1 VTAWDSMSSAAK
13 GADVT
18 EFSKD
23 QLDKVRGRL
32 EQSGVKPQCPACGR
46 GTMVVS
52 RAPVGILEVAHLQ
65 ENPTAALG
73 GEAGRTGRIATC
85 VLFACNTC
93 GYVRL
98 HSLAALDL
106 DGMM

>member
-1 VTAWDSMSSAAK
+1 M
-13 GADVT
+13 T

-23 QLDKVRGRL
+23 QLDKIRGIL
-32 EQSGVKPQCPACGR
+32 ERSGVKPQCPACQHGMMVINR
-46 GTMVVS
+46 GQI
-52 RAPVGILEVAHLQ
+52 GILEVAQPQ
-65 ENPTAALG
+65 EKPAAASSG
-73 GEAGRTGRIATC
+73 VAGPTGRIATC

-98 HSLAALDL
+98 HSMAALDM